1 MRAALSPVECHPITS
16 PDASALP
23 SLNLQSNTPFIH
35 LTLPSHPSTHP
46 FSSIHTLRVHP
57 YPSQTDAGNRDDEG
71 AVIMDEGTLARIAL
85 AGGVVESDIPAL
97 LSSITSTEVKDTLKA
112 TVGEAL
118 DAGAFG
124 APFMVVQPGSS
135 NSSSS
140 SSSGGGGGGG
150 DESEEMV
157 FFGSDRFEQ
166 MAFSL
171 GLPWHGPNPASFG
184 QGNNGGA
191 KL

>member
-1 MRAALSPVECHPITS
+1 
-16 PDASALP
+16 
-23 SLNLQSNTPFIH
+23 
-35 LTLPSHPSTHP
+35 
-46 FSSIHTLRVHP
+46 
-57 YPSQTDAGNRDDEG
+57 
-71 AVIMDEGTLARIAL
+71 MDEGTLARIAL

-124 APFMVVQPGSS
+124 APFMVVQPG

-140 SSSGGGGGGG
+140 SSDVG
-150 DESEEMV
+150 EEMV

-171 GLPWHGPNPASFG
+171 GLPWHGPNPALFG
-184 QGNNGGA
+184 QGNNVGA

>member
-1 MRAALSPVECHPITS
+1 
-16 PDASALP
+16 
-23 SLNLQSNTPFIH
+23 
-35 LTLPSHPSTHP
+35 
-46 FSSIHTLRVHP
+46 
-57 YPSQTDAGNRDDEG
+57 
-71 AVIMDEGTLARIAL
+71 MDEGTLARIAL

-135 NSSSS
+135 SSSS
-140 SSSGGGGGGG
+140 SSSGGGG